1 MLIRIISATHIGASV
16 YLIMT
21 FRFDNKSQV
30 SYTLKNSFEISDE
43 YTNTQTDKH
52 ADRKTDR

>member
-1 MLIRIISATHIGASV
+1 MLIRIISATHIGTSV